1 MTEMSLEC
9 VSEETIIELTSQL
22 FAALLPDG
30 DALAP
35 TAPGDSRVQAAESV
49 IATVEIHANAPLR
62 VDIACSRQ
70 LAEQVAAAMFATTVG
85 EIDDAAVFDAV
96 GELANIVGGNVK
108 ALLVDEAVLTLP
120 ALRVEDALPRRGDGP
135 CCDAAFLWR
144 AQPLVVRVVA
154 GTPAAA

>member
-1 MTEMSLEC
+1 MSLEC

-35 TAPGDSRVQAAESV
+35 TAPGDARVQAAESV
-49 IATVEIHANAPLR
+49 IATVEIHASAPLR

-70 LAEQVAAAMFATTVG
+70 LAEQVAASMFATTVT

-108 ALLVDEAVLTLP
+108 ALLIDEAVLTLP
-120 ALRVEDALPRRGDGP
+120 SLRVEDALPARSDGP

-144 AQPLVVRVVA
+144 EQPLVVRVA
-154 GTPAAA
+154 ASAPAAA